1 MTGQSLKLGKFLRLV
16 ISDDWALVRPL
27 LVASGCQQ
35 TCQGAET
42 FKGETFT
49 FGKFLKVPPTIGW
62 AGKKILISRS
72 SKTPI
77 FAFLLCN
84 F

>member
-1 MTGQSLKLGKFLRLV
+1 MEPTKN
-16 ISDDWALVRPL
+16 
-27 LVASGCQQ
+27 QQ

-42 FKGETFT
+42 FKGEIFT
-49 FGKFLKVPPTIGW
+49 FGKFLKVPPTTDW
-62 AGKKILISRS
+62 AVKKLLISRS
-72 SKTPI
+72 SQAPI